1 MLKTLDNTLTDVF
14 YTNLKNAPPENLNS
28 LIKLRNNFT
37 YEDIITS
44 NIDTMI
50 DYFKSSYHVRICN

>member
-14 YTNLKNAPPENLNS
+14 YTNLKNALPENLNS